1 MNWTPMDET
10 VHYPKGYVHKGTAYE
25 WHGSYWHQYADF
37 RIDLNKLQAYDRG
50 IKPIIAHA
58 DLKPLPDF
66 CTECDG
72 YAIDLGLCD
81 ACEYHNRLYPQYPL
95 IPIRCLTC
103 GDHIH
108 VDVKLG
114 QRPICQSCLL
124 DLANDIDE
132 KRDARK
138 EKPKRV
144 PKRRLHNIIFDFLND
159 LAIYIEAR
167 LS

>member
-1 MNWTPMDET
+1 MNWIPMDET
-10 VHYPKGYVHKGTAYE
+10 VYYPDDHVFYTNGGNYFGREIWYQVTVLAR
-25 WHGSYWHQYADF
+25 Q
-37 RIDLNKLQAYDRG
+37 LNQLQAYDRG

-66 CTECDG
+66 CNECDG
-72 YAIDLGLCD
+72 YAIDLGFVCK
-81 ACEYHNRLYPQYPL
+81 YHNRLYPQYPL